1 MDGMTRAAELMFR
14 DKSNEDPY
22 GLFHATLPGNAGE
35 ALCPAV
41 NGKQDE
47 SLPVKYPA
55 STSQSNQC
63 KKQPQPRMTSRNNAV
78 GQ

>member
-1 MDGMTRAAELMFR
+1 MTRVAECVFR
-14 DKSNEDPY
+14 DKSNEDLY
-22 GLFHATLPGNAGE
+22 GLFHAMLSGNAGE

-63 KKQPQPRMTSRNNAV
+63 QKQPQARVATRNNAV
-78 GQ
+78 AQ

>member
-1 MDGMTRAAELMFR
+1 VDGMTSVAELMFR
-14 DKSNEDPY
+14 DKSNEDLC
-22 GLFHATLPGNAGE
+22 GLFHATLLGNAGE

-63 KKQPQPRMTSRNNAV
+63 QKQPQPRVTSRNNAV
-78 GQ
+78 A